1 MFRLCLSYKDPDACI
16 RMRIVIDG
24 RETSLINQVKELD
37 SEIVVRNMV
46 LGDAAIIDE
55 HDGVQLYVE
64 RKTLCD
70 LSASIGDGR
79 YKEQSARLGDVQ
91 LDRKRIFYVI
101 EGDVDKYESARTK
114 HRLPYSTLVSAMFSL
129 AVDKGF
135 SIHHT
140 KNVAET
146 AKWLLQIREK
156 VRKMSKVQQT
166 AGGPRQSP
174 VGISDAPTRASS
186 ITKENI
192 ELRMI
197 CQLPG
202 VSEKTGRAILARSGT
217 LSTFIAMLS
226 SDTECA
232 ELKTVRTSMAN
243 GKLRRIPAK
252 CIDTAKELLV

>member
-1 MFRLCLSYKDPDACI
+1 
-16 RMRIVIDG
+16 MRIVIDG
-24 RETSLINQVKELD
+24 RETSLIKQVGESD
-37 SEIVVRNMV
+37 SDIVVRNMV

-55 HDGVQLYVE
+55 HDAVQIYIE

-79 YKEQSARLGDVQ
+79 YKEQSARLCDVQ

-166 AGGPRQSP
+166 AAS
-174 VGISDAPTRASS
+174 ISDAPTRAAS

-202 VSEKTGRAILARSGT
+202 VSEKTGQAILTRSGS
-217 LSTFIAMLS
+217 LSTFISMLS
-226 SDTECA
+226 NDADCA

-252 CIDTAKELLV
+252 CIDTAKELLT

>member
-1 MFRLCLSYKDPDACI
+1 MAYKHKDPITCI

-24 RETSLINQVKELD
+24 REASLIKQVKESD
-37 SEIVVRNMV
+37 SDIVVRNMV

-55 HDGVQLYVE
+55 HGAVQIYVE

-79 YKEQSARLGDVQ
+79 YKEQSGRLCDVQ
-91 LDRKRIFYVI
+91 LDRKRVFYVI
-101 EGDVDKYESARTK
+101 EGDVEKYEKGRTK

-146 AKWLLQIREK
+146 AQWLLCIKEK
-156 VRKMSKVQQT
+156 LRKMSKAVRT
-166 AGGPRQSP
+166 SVSIA
-174 VGISDAPTRASS
+174 DAPTRASS
-186 ITKENI
+186 VTRENI

-202 VSEKTGRAILARSGT
+202 VSEKTGRTRFSRGVDRYPSLYLCCPTTKIARS
-217 LSTFIAMLS
+217 
-226 SDTECA
+226 
-232 ELKTVRTSMAN
+232 
-243 GKLRRIPAK
+243 
-252 CIDTAKELLV
+252 